1 MKNTAEYRNKTLIR
15 RFDPV
20 FLLPNRNY
28 SYFCNR
34 DARRIEGTANQ
45 RSNRAADGLRNGRYP
60 TLEKGNG

>member
-1 MKNTAEYRNKTLIR
+1 MKNAAEYRNKTLIR
-15 RFDPV
+15 CFAPV

-34 DARRIEGTANQ
+34 DARRSDGAARQ
-45 RSNRAADGLRNGRYP
+45 RSNRAADGRRNGRYP